1 MRLLPS
7 VAAHSPFPAHAHAES
22 AAPSAAPVSRL
33 SAGTHHAGACL
44 RARHPRARRL
54 HRDCRLEAVVLLL
67 DASICDVCCS
77 ALGKADGGERG
88 EKGMAM
94 LGVL

>member
-1 MRLLPS
+1 
-7 VAAHSPFPAHAHAES
+7 
-22 AAPSAAPVSRL
+22 
-33 SAGTHHAGACL
+33 
-44 RARHPRARRL
+44 
-54 HRDCRLEAVVLLL
+54 
-67 DASICDVCCS
+67 VCCS